1 MLMKKILFIL
11 IYILIPISCAYAWQG
26 KVIAVNSPD
35 SFVILKDKSPL
46 VVTLEKS
53 QESSNTPESA
63 LEISSLVLMKDVEVE
78 ETGRTLSGGILA
90 YIKIHGEPLDEAL
103 NPAPQK
109 SASADSNS
117 SEVNERFVADKRINS
132 DQIHTA
138 NESNS
143 SNTIKLS
150 TSNSKNGRKPE
161 TIIYTRDIQPES
173 PLGLWPVRHINPV
186 KASQY
191 HAVNNY
197 SESYTIEKPAS
208 DVRNKMETMA
218 DHTEPVE
225 THGHSKAS
233 TERKT
238 NSYKYDPPISEH
250 NGFFKHKKNN
260 EIYIGGG
267 VGPQYLTHGNPKVPY
282 SELGVMGGFTYKQFF
297 PSGLGFGSDFTIAE
311 SSGKEGSIGNA
322 TNGTSYDYKSK
333 SFMNYTLT
341 GSLLYRFYSDPNFI
355 PYVGIHGGYTLFST
369 PSTPF
374 RLSNGAPVVGGGAGF
389 LYKFDSGF
397 TLGVDSRYLKTLGI
411 KKDDPSGQIS
421 TLFTAGYTFE

>member
-1 MLMKKILFIL
+1 MKKILFIL
-11 IYILIPISCAYAWQG
+11 VYILIPISCAYAWQG

-53 QESSNTPESA
+53 QGGSNTPEST
-63 LEISSLVLMKDVEVE
+63 LKISSLVLMKDVEVE

-90 YIKIHGEPLDEAL
+90 YIKIHGEPLGEAL

-109 SASADSNS
+109 NISADSNS
-117 SEVNERFVADKRINS
+117 SEVNERFVADKTINS
-132 DQIHTA
+132 DQIQTG

-143 SNTIKLS
+143 SNAIELS
-150 TSNSKNGRKPE
+150 ASNSKSERKPE
-161 TIIYTRDIQPES
+161 TIIHTRDIQPES
-173 PLGLWPVRHINPV
+173 PLGLWPVHHSNPV
-186 KASQY
+186 KASQR
-191 HAVNNY
+191 AANNY
-197 SESYTIEKPAS
+197 SESYTIEKQTS
-208 DVRNKMETMA
+208 E
-218 DHTEPVE
+218 DHANQEITTEPVE
-225 THGHSKAS
+225 TVKPDNSETS
-233 TERKT
+233 IETKT
-238 NSYKYDPPISEH
+238 TKNNEPVSEH
-250 NGFFKHKKNN
+250 NGFFKHKKND

-311 SSGKEGSIGNA
+311 SSGKEGSIGNS

-355 PYVGIHGGYTLFST
+355 PYVGIHGGYTFFST

-374 RLSNGAPVVGGGAGF
+374 RLSDGAPVVGGGAGF